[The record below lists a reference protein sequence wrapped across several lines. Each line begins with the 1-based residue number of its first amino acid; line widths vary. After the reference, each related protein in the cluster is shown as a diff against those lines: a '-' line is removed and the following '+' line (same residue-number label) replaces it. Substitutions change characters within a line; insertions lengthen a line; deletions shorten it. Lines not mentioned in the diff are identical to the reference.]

1 MAFELL
7 TVSSLSHFGS
17 LWQQKLHSRQ
27 VQSRT
32 NGSLYSQFHLRVTV
46 LPWEWQTTN
55 ISHLSQL
62 CVAETLLEY
71 LRSLAL
77 FSSTHP
83 QLIVWNLHPRYGK
96 LKILGPLCPSP
107 WFAYRMELPLWGGK
121 CRRPEATAPR
131 MSPLQSRTVMLRHQ
145 LQRRGTAV
153 CIWKVQFL
161 VSECFVYLRKWD
173 RGSLG
178 EK

>member
-1 MAFELL
+1 M
-7 TVSSLSHFGS
+7 
-17 LWQQKLHSRQ
+17 
-27 VQSRT
+27 
-32 NGSLYSQFHLRVTV
+32 

-83 QLIVWNLHPRYGK
+83 QLIIWNLHPRYGK

-145 LQRRGTAV
+145 LQRRGTEVLYRERGRPYEQSSDALSKGTEF
-153 CIWKVQFL
+153 IWNRVWENSSVWVLSKAMDIVVL
-161 VSECFVYLRKWD
+161 GNKGKASRSMRKT
-173 RGSLG
+173 S
-178 EK
+178 